1 MFNRNV
7 WMQRP
12 RRASLLLVAAM
23 AVGTVAYA
31 GSESDSATQAKV
43 EAALKA
49 DHALLAKHIDV
60 SVKDGTVRLA
70 GFVQEKSDIE
80 RAKKD
85 AEGVSGV
92 KMVKNEMTLKR
103 SDESNTSGP

>member
-1 MFNRNV
+1 MFDRNV
-7 WMQRP
+7 WMRHP
-12 RRASLLLVAAM
+12 RSASLLLVAAM

-31 GSESDSATQAKV
+31 DGESDSATQAKV

-49 DHALLAKHIDV
+49 DKALLAKHIDV
-60 SVKDGTVRLA
+60 SVKDGTVRLG
-70 GFVQEKSDIE
+70 GFVERKSDLD

-92 KMVKNEMTLKR
+92 KTVKNEMTMKR
-103 SDESNTSGP
+103 NDESNTSGP